1 MIRPHQLG
9 ETSTF
14 VGQTCALCKQEFV
27 AGDAIVI
34 CPEDGSR
41 HHVHCWEAN
50 NNHCTAYGCTG
61 QGVIGESATEL
72 PTAPSAPTAPPV
84 RRPPSRPR
92 IVPIMPDGQPARARP
107 TPNRSGPRPE
117 AARPIP
123 NAPGSKVRT
132 LPAGSFGCVRACFI
146 VALIVAIILV
156 ALACAGAWFL
166 TEYVSQPATSMY
178 HADKIIELWM
188 NPVLRGVVVT

>member
-1 MIRPHQLG
+1 MIRPHQL
-9 ETSTF
+9 SDPATF
-14 VGQTCALCKQEFV
+14 LGQTCALCKQEF
-27 AGDAIVI
+27 ATGDAIVI

-50 NNHCTAYGCTG
+50 HNHCTAYGCTG
-61 QGVIGESATEL
+61 QGAVGEGEAATDTPE
-72 PTAPSAPTAPPV
+72 APPR
-84 RRPPSRPR
+84 RRPPSRPTIIR
-92 IVPIMPDGQPARARP
+92 PADQPGGRPRVVPRVPA
-107 TPNRSGPRPE
+107 

-146 VALIVAIILV
+146 VALILAIILV

-166 TEYVSQPATSMY
+166 TEYVGEPATTVY
-178 HADKIIELWM
+178 HADVAIALWM
-188 NPVLRGVVVT
+188 YPVLRGLKETLS

>member
-9 ETSTF
+9 DTSTF
-14 VGQTCALCKQEFV
+14 LGQTCALCKQEFV
-27 AGDAIVI
+27 AADAIVI

-61 QGVIGESATEL
+61 RGVVGEPTTEL
-72 PTAPSAPTAPPV
+72 PTAPPAPTAPPV

-92 IVPIMPDGQPARARP
+92 IVPIMPAAPPARARP
-107 TPNRSGPRPE
+107 TAGRSG

-132 LPAGSFGCVRACFI
+132 LPAGSFGCVRACFV

-166 TEYVSQPATSMY
+166 TEYVAQPATSIY
-178 HADKIIELWM
+178 HVDTVMALSTS
-188 NPVLRGVVVT
+188 PVLRRLVII

>member
-9 ETSTF
+9 ESSTF
-14 VGQTCALCKQEFV
+14 VGQTCALCKQEFA
-27 AGDAIVI
+27 AGDSIVI

-61 QGVIGESATEL
+61 QGVVSER
-72 PTAPSAPTAPPV
+72 APEAPDTPPV

-92 IVPIMPDGQPARARP
+92 IVPIMPAAQGASTRP
-107 TPNRSGPRPE
+107 TARRSTPRPG

-132 LPAGSFGCVRACFI
+132 LPAGSFGCVRACFV
-146 VALIVAIILV
+146 VALILAIILV

-166 TEYVSQPATSMY
+166 TESMSVPTGSLPALAPLTAAFSK
-178 HADKIIELWM
+178 AF
-188 NPVLRGVVVT
+188 G

>member
-1 MIRPHQLG
+1 MIRSHHLG
-9 ETSTF
+9 DTSTF
-14 VGQTCALCKQEFV
+14 LGQTCALCKQEFI

-61 QGVIGESATEL
+61 QGAIGVASDDQPIET
-72 PTAPSAPTAPPV
+72 PV

-92 IVPIMPDGQPARARP
+92 IVPIMPEGQPARGRP
-107 TPNRSGPRPE
+107 AAGRAAPRSGT
-117 AARPIP
+117 ARPIP

-146 VALIVAIILV
+146 VALILVIIAV

-166 TEYVSQPATSMY
+166 TDSLTVPTGSAPA
-178 HADKIIELWM
+178 IV
-188 NPVLRGVVVT
+188 PVVVALANSIA

>member
-9 ETSTF
+9 ESSTF
-14 VGQTCALCKQEFV
+14 VGQTCALCKQEFA

-50 NNHCTAYGCTG
+50 NNHCTAYGCQG
-61 QGVIGESATEL
+61 QGVVSE
-72 PTAPSAPTAPPV
+72 TAPEAPIAPPV

-92 IVPIMPDGQPARARP
+92 IVPITSDGRPAPARSS
-107 TPNRSGPRPE
+107 TGRSGPRPG

-132 LPAGSFGCVRACFI
+132 LPAGSFGCVRACFV

-166 TEYVSQPATSMY
+166 TEYVSQPATSIY
-178 HADKIIELWM
+178 HANPIIAFWM
-188 NPVLRGVVVT
+188 YPLLRGLVVI